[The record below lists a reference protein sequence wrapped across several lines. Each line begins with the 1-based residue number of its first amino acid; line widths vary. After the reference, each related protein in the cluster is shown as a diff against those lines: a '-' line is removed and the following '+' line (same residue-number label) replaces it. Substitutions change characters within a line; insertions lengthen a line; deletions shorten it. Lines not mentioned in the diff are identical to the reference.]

1 MDRCWPAR
9 RLQRKNALVSRAPGT
24 PGRGFARAD
33 RRRPGSDRRSLLG
46 LALRIHRSGSHL
58 RRTHRPLP
66 DGLDARKNALESTA
80 PLRDRSSSFATIRA
94 NSVTICRALETPRC
108 HNGSMNFDT
117 LARQHKDAVYR
128 QMIRVCG
135 NREDAE
141 DVLIEALLKAY
152 RHLDQLRESAAF
164 RAWLA
169 QIAKRV
175 CWQLKERESLLP
187 LLQLSALE
195 DEGRELAGADPAP
208 DVQLARKEMKHLLQQ
223 AIDALPGIYRPVYE
237 LSDVENV
244 RCDQVANRLGI
255 SKAAMKS
262 RLHRA
267 RDLVRNYLDA
277 ALSRQAL
284 K

>member
-1 MDRCWPAR
+1 MEPK
-9 RLQRKNALVSRAPGT
+9 Q
-24 PGRGFARAD
+24 
-33 RRRPGSDRRSLLG
+33 
-46 LALRIHRSGSHL
+46 
-58 RRTHRPLP
+58 
-66 DGLDARKNALESTA
+66 
-80 PLRDRSSSFATIRA
+80 
-94 NSVTICRALETPRC
+94 C
-108 HNGSMNFDT
+108 HNGWVNLDFEA
-117 LARQHKDAVYR
+117 LAKQYKDVIYR

-152 RHLDQLRESAAF
+152 RNLDQLRESAAF

-195 DEGRELAGADPAP
+195 DEGREVPGADPP
-208 DVQLARKEMKHLLQQ
+208 QDVQLARKEMKRLLNE
-223 AIDALPGIYRPVYE
+223 AIDALPALYRPVYE
-237 LSDVENV
+237 LCDVEDL
-244 RCDQVANRLGI
+244 RGDEVAERLRI
-255 SKAAMKS
+255 SRAAMKS

-267 RDLVRNYLDA
+267 RHLVRTHLDI
-277 ALSRQAL
+277 ALASHAS

>member
-1 MDRCWPAR
+1 MRDHGILC
-9 RLQRKNALVSRAPGT
+9 GT
-24 PGRGFARAD
+24 IQD
-33 RRRPGSDRRSLLG
+33 LSV
-46 LALRIHRSGSHL
+46 
-58 RRTHRPLP
+58 TM
-66 DGLDARKNALESTA
+66 STA
-80 PLRDRSSSFATIRA
+80 L
-94 NSVTICRALETPRC
+94 
-108 HNGSMNFDT
+108 GSGQCQNEGMDFDA

-187 LLQLSALE
+187 LLQLSTLE
-195 DEGRELAGADPAP
+195 DEGRELAGAEPAP
-208 DVQLARKEMKHLLQQ
+208 DVQLARQQMKGLLNN
-223 AIDALPGIYRPVYE
+223 AIDALPAVYRPVYQ
-237 LSDVENV
+237 LCDVENL
-244 RCDQVANRLGI
+244 RGDEVARRLRI
-255 SKAAMKS
+255 SRAAMKS

-267 RDLVRNYLDA
+267 RGLVRIHLDA
-277 ALSRQAL
+277 ALTRQAL